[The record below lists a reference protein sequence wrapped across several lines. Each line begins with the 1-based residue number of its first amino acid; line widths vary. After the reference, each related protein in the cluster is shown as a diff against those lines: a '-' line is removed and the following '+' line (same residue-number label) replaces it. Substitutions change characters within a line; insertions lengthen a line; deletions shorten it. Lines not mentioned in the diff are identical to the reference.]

1 MYNQANFFYM
11 PIMPKT
17 SVKSGTFTDNMKLP
31 LHRWYRYSAG
41 FSAEWVEQEIK
52 KFQTE
57 SQDEVILLEPF
68 SGSGTT
74 NIVADSLGLKSY
86 GFDGHPF
93 VAEIA
98 QAKQHWFL
106 STDLIRS
113 LATSVL
119 NEAKKTV
126 QPCNFYNPE
135 DLLGKCYT
143 QENFDKLMALRLSY
157 ERHKDLDPSWLIIKL
172 LITSILRA
180 CSHVGTAQWQYI
192 LPNKSK
198 SKTLDPFTAFEAKLN
213 QIISDMEYAQS
224 QHWQPKSKIEFHDFR
239 KAKKLDQK
247 ANLVITSPPYPNNY
261 DYADA
266 TRLEMMFW
274 GEIKGWGDLKTAIR
288 PTLMRSCSQHSASDK
303 VVLEELIESPH
314 LSCIHD
320 EIYAVTKELA
330 EVRLTKGG
338 KKTYHTMIAAYFYD
352 LAQIFENL
360 KSNLSSNSKMIFVIG
375 DSAPY
380 GVYVPADEWLGK
392 LAISKG
398 FSTYSFDKL
407 RDRNIKWD
415 NRTHKVLLKEG
426 LLTIQG

>member
-1 MYNQANFFYM
+1 MS
-11 PIMPKT
+11 KT
-17 SVKSGTFTDNMKLP
+17 TAKSGTFTNNMKLP

-52 KFQTE
+52 KYE
-57 SQDEVILLEPF
+57 AEIQDEVILLEPF

-74 NIVADSLGLKSY
+74 NIVADSLGIKSY
-86 GFDGHPF
+86 GFEGHPF

-106 STDLIRS
+106 STDVIHS
-113 LATSVL
+113 IAL
-119 NEAKKTV
+119 NTLNDAKKILK
-126 QPCNFYNPE
+126 PCDFYNPE

-157 ERHKDLDPSWLIIKL
+157 EKQKDLDPAWLIIKL

-180 CSHVGTAQWQYI
+180 CSHVGTAQWQYV

-198 SKTLDPFTAFEAKLN
+198 SKTLDPFTAFEAKLD
-213 QIISDMEYAQS
+213 QIIADMEYAQANKWIPNS
-224 QHWQPKSKIEFHDFR
+224 SIEFHDFR
-239 KAKKLDQK
+239 KPKTLDKK

-274 GEIKGWGDLKTAIR
+274 GEIKGWGDLKTVVR

-303 VVLEELIESPH
+303 IVLEELIESSH
-314 LSCIHD
+314 LSCIRD
-320 EIYAVTKELA
+320 EIYAVTQELS

-360 KSNLSSNSKMIFVIG
+360 HENLSSDSKMIFVIG

-392 LAISKG
+392 LSISKG
-398 FSTYSFDKL
+398 FSSYSFDKL